1 MYHFLYT
8 DFSITLQ
15 CEKGQDYTGLSV
27 SKGIHR
33 YVSLERGYMTSW
45 GIHDVRKNARENLG
59 LIKTAIE
66 KKMEKKEQEAR
77 EMVLV
82 IKWGEGKE
90 GQKINNKGEGGEG
103 EG

>member
-8 DFSITLQ
+8 DFSITLG
-15 CEKGQDYTGLSV
+15 CEKGQNYTGLSV

-66 KKMEKKEQEAR
+66 KRKKEQEAR

-90 GQKINNKGEGGEG
+90 GQKINNKGEGEG